1 MASNKTRDSWMG
13 YIRGMG
19 ISENEKIF
27 GFVFEKG
34 KNAVNLEHDSRQQ
47 HNNRQ
52 DNDDRV

>member
-1 MASNKTRDSWMG
+1 MG